1 MKNRYNYLHILVLFF
16 SMQYAQIYGQQT
28 EIDTNIQS
36 EYNHAIKLFNSK
48 AYAASQKYFI
58 KVSENSTIK
67 NDLKANADYYDAM
80 CAIKLNQTNADKKVI
95 RFVNNYPSSTK
106 KDRAYFNVGNYYF
119 ANKKAAYALKWY
131 SKVNLEALSLA
142 NKKELNFKMGYA
154 FLSTRNLDLAKNKF

>member
-58 KVSENSTIK
+58 KVSEKSTIK

-119 ANKKAAYALKWY
+119 A
-131 SKVNLEALSLA
+131 LSLIHIS
-142 NKKELNFKMGYA
+142 EP
-154 FLSTRNLDLAKNKF
+154 TRPY

>member
-1 MKNRYNYLHILVLFF
+1 
-16 SMQYAQIYGQQT
+16 
-28 EIDTNIQS
+28 
-36 EYNHAIKLFNSK
+36 
-48 AYAASQKYFI
+48 
-58 KVSENSTIK
+58 
-67 NDLKANADYYDAM
+67 M

-154 FLSTRNLDLAKNKF
+154 FSVNQKPRFSKK

>member
-58 KVSENSTIK
+58 KFLK
-67 NDLKANADYYDAM
+67 NQLLKM
-80 CAIKLNQTNADKKVI
+80 I
-95 RFVNNYPSSTK
+95 
-106 KDRAYFNVGNYYF
+106 
-119 ANKKAAYALKWY
+119 
-131 SKVNLEALSLA
+131 
-142 NKKELNFKMGYA
+142 
-154 FLSTRNLDLAKNKF
+154 

>member
-58 KVSENSTIK
+58 KFVFK
-67 NDLKANADYYDAM
+67 QM
-80 CAIKLNQTNADKKVI
+80 KKI
-95 RFVNNYPSSTK
+95 DFYPLYIAG
-106 KDRAYFNVGNYYF
+106 R
-119 ANKKAAYALKWY
+119 
-131 SKVNLEALSLA
+131 
-142 NKKELNFKMGYA
+142 
-154 FLSTRNLDLAKNKF
+154 

>member
-58 KVSENSTIK
+58 KVSEKSTIK

-119 ANKKAAYALKWY
+119 ANKK
-131 SKVNLEALSLA
+131 
-142 NKKELNFKMGYA
+142 ELNFKMGYA
-154 FLSTRNLDLAKNKF
+154 FLSTRNLDLAKNKFVLLINDPK